1 MANSIWQFINKTL
14 IQMKNTVHYAL
25 VLDQSGSMES
35 LKEVTI
41 SSFNEQIDSI
51 RGMIQKHP
59 DSEVKVTLCVFNE
72 DVELRM
78 VAAGIDQVE
87 KLGHHN
93 YRPNSCTA
101 LYDAMG
107 ITLLR
112 MQETIQPADKVFLA
126 FFTDGH
132 ENASRNYS
140 LADIVHKLDDAKLKG
155 WNIRFYCNT
164 LDLDY
169 FRERL
174 RLNESDMQGI
184 TLNDN
189 GVRLMQASMKNV
201 MYDIIRR
208 K

>member
-1 MANSIWQFINKTL
+1 
-14 IQMKNTVHYAL
+14 MKNTVHYAL
-25 VLDQSGSMES
+25 VLDQSGSMGS

-51 RGMIQKHP
+51 RSMIRKDP

-72 DVELRM
+72 DVEMRM
-78 VAAGIDQVE
+78 VAADIDQVE

-107 ITLLR
+107 ITMLR
-112 MQETIQPADKVFLA
+112 MQETVMPADKVFLA
-126 FFTDGH
+126 IFTDGY
-132 ENASRNYS
+132 ENASRKYS
-140 LADIVHKLDDAKLKG
+140 LADIVHKLDEAKLAG

-164 LDLDY
+164 LDLEY

-174 RLNESDMQGI
+174 KLNEHDMQGI
-184 TLNDN
+184 TLNDE
-189 GVRLMQASMKNV
+189 GVRFMHASMNRV

-208 K
+208 R

>member
-1 MANSIWQFINKTL
+1 
-14 IQMKNTVHYAL
+14 MKNTVHYAL
-25 VLDQSGSMES
+25 VLDQSGSMGS

-51 RGMIQKHP
+51 RSMIRKDP
-59 DSEVKVTLCVFNE
+59 DSEVKVTLCIFNE

-78 VAAGIDQVE
+78 VAADIDQVE

-107 ITLLR
+107 ITMLR
-112 MQETIQPADKVFLA
+112 MQETVMPADKVFLA
-126 FFTDGH
+126 IFTDGY
-132 ENASRNYS
+132 ENASRKYS
-140 LADIVHKLDDAKLKG
+140 LADIVHKLDEAKLAG

-164 LDLDY
+164 LDLEY

-174 RLNESDMQGI
+174 KLNENDMQGI
-184 TLNDN
+184 TLNDE
-189 GVRLMQASMKNV
+189 GVRYMHASMNRV

-208 K
+208 R

>member
-1 MANSIWQFINKTL
+1 
-14 IQMKNTVHYAL
+14 MKNTVHYAL
-25 VLDQSGSMES
+25 VLDQSGSMGS

-51 RGMIQKHP
+51 RSMIRKDP

-72 DVELRM
+72 DVEMRM
-78 VAAGIDQVE
+78 VAADIDQVE

-107 ITLLR
+107 ITMLR
-112 MQETIQPADKVFLA
+112 MQETVMPADKVFLA
-126 FFTDGH
+126 IFTDGY
-132 ENASRNYS
+132 ENASRKYS
-140 LADIVHKLDDAKLKG
+140 LADIVHKLDEAKLAG

-164 LDLDY
+164 LDLEY

-174 RLNESDMQGI
+174 KLNEHDMQGI
-184 TLNDN
+184 TLNDG
-189 GVRLMQASMKNV
+189 GVRFMHASMNRV

-208 K
+208 R

>member
-1 MANSIWQFINKTL
+1 
-14 IQMKNTVHYAL
+14 MKNTVHYAL

-51 RGMIQKHP
+51 RTMIQKHP
-59 DSEVKVTLCVFNE
+59 DSEVKVTLCVFNDE
-72 DVELRM
+72 IEMRM
-78 VAAGIDQVE
+78 EAADIDQVT

-107 ITLLR
+107 ITMLKV
-112 MQETIQPADKVFLA
+112 QENLKPDDKVFLA
-126 FFTDGH
+126 IFTDGL
-132 ENASRNYS
+132 ENASRTYT
-140 LADIVHKLDDAKLKG
+140 LADIVHKLDEAKLKG
-155 WNIRFYCNT
+155 WNIRFFCNT
-164 LDLDY
+164 LDLEY

-174 RLNESDMQGI
+174 KLKDADMQGI
-184 TLNDN
+184 VLNDS
-189 GVRLMQASMKNV
+189 GVRYMRQSMDN
-201 MYDIIRR
+201 MLYDLIRN

>member
-1 MANSIWQFINKTL
+1 
-14 IQMKNTVHYAL
+14 MKNTVHYAL

-51 RGMIQKHP
+51 RNMIRKHP
-59 DSEVKVTLCVFNE
+59 ESEVKVTLCVFNE
-72 DVELRM
+72 EIEMRM
-78 VAAGIDQVE
+78 VDADIDQVA

-107 ITLLR
+107 ITMLK
-112 MQETIQPADKVFLA
+112 MQENIKPDDKVFLA
-126 FFTDGH
+126 IFTDGL
-132 ENASRNYS
+132 ENASRTYT
-140 LADIVHKLDDAKLKG
+140 LADIVHKLDEAKLKG
-155 WNIRFYCNT
+155 WNIRFFCNT
-164 LDLDY
+164 LDLEY

-174 RLNESDMQGI
+174 KLKDDDMQGI
-184 TLNDN
+184 VLNDT
-189 GVRLMQASMKNV
+189 GVRYMRQSMDD
-201 MYDIIRR
+201 MLFDLIRN

>member
-1 MANSIWQFINKTL
+1 
-14 IQMKNTVHYAL
+14 MKNTVHYAL
-25 VLDQSGSMES
+25 VLDQSGSMGS

-51 RGMIQKHP
+51 RSMIRKDP
-59 DSEVKVTLCVFNE
+59 DSEVKVTLCIFNE

-78 VAAGIDQVE
+78 VAADIDQVE
-87 KLGHHN
+87 KLGYHN

-107 ITLLR
+107 ITMLR
-112 MQETIQPADKVFLA
+112 MQETVMPADKVFLA
-126 FFTDGH
+126 IFTDGY
-132 ENASRNYS
+132 ENASRKYS
-140 LADIVHKLDDAKLKG
+140 LADIVHKLDEAKLAG

-164 LDLDY
+164 LDLEY

-174 RLNESDMQGI
+174 KLNENDMQGI
-184 TLNDN
+184 TLNDE
-189 GVRLMQASMKNV
+189 GVRYMHASMNRV

-208 K
+208 R

>member
-1 MANSIWQFINKTL
+1 
-14 IQMKNTVHYAL
+14 MKNTVHYAL

-59 DSEVKVTLCVFNE
+59 ESEVKVTLCVFNE

-78 VAAGIDQVE
+78 VAADIDQVE

-93 YRPNSCTA
+93 YRPGSCTA

-107 ITLLR
+107 ITLLK
-112 MQETIQPADKVFLA
+112 MQETIMPADKVFLA
-126 FFTDGH
+126 IFTDGY
-132 ENASRNYS
+132 ENASRNYT

-155 WNIRFYCNT
+155 WNIRFYCNA

-201 MYDIIRR
+201 MYEIIRR

>member
-1 MANSIWQFINKTL
+1 
-14 IQMKNTVHYAL
+14 MKNTVHYAL

-51 RGMIQKHP
+51 RNMIRKHP

-72 DVELRM
+72 DVEMRM
-78 VAAGIDQVE
+78 VAADIDQVA

-107 ITLLR
+107 ITMLKV
-112 MQETIQPADKVFLA
+112 QENLKPDDKVFLA
-126 FFTDGH
+126 IFTDGL
-132 ENASRNYS
+132 ENASHTYT
-140 LADIVHKLDDAKLKG
+140 LADIVHKLDEAKLKG
-155 WNIRFYCNT
+155 WNIRFFCNT
-164 LDLDY
+164 LDLEY

-174 RLNESDMQGI
+174 KLKDADMQGI
-184 TLNDN
+184 ELNDT
-189 GVRLMQASMKNV
+189 GVRFMRQSMDDMLFDLIQNK
-201 MYDIIRR
+201 
-208 K
+208 